1 MGTLLFVN
9 LIQMIIITQLITL
22 TTMLIKKKLRQKF
35 LKLQF
40 DWLWVIFPKTWLNA
54 SGQKIEFQMIQSL
67 ISKLLQNLAED

>member
-1 MGTLLFVN
+1 
-9 LIQMIIITQLITL
+9 MIIITLLITL

>member
-1 MGTLLFVN
+1 
-9 LIQMIIITQLITL
+9 MIIITLLITL

-35 LKLQF
+35 LQLQF